1 MARKKTDN
9 FPFLIIGGAEWI
21 GLPELGIPQ
30 LRGRIDTGAHSS
42 ALHTIEEE
50 VFEKDGQDWV
60 RFVVGKNE
68 KRTRG
73 EWQCEAPVVR
83 TRKVKNT
90 SGVPEERITIQTPI
104 RIGGLDWPVDI
115 TLTNREKM
123 SYRFLL
129 GRSAMQDRVLV
140 NPSHAYLHGRPR
152 KFVKRKK
159 QEGRSKK

>member
-1 MARKKTDN
+1 MARKKTAD
-9 FPFLIIGGAEWI
+9 FPHLIIGGAEWI
-21 GLPELGIPQ
+21 GFPELGIPQ

-42 ALHTIEEE
+42 ALHTVEEE
-50 VFEKDGQDWV
+50 EFEKDGEPWV
-60 RFVVGKNE
+60 RFVVGKSE

-73 EWQCEAPVVR
+73 EWTCEAPIIR

-90 SGVPEERITIQTPI
+90 SGVQEERITIQTPI
-104 RIGGLDWPVDI
+104 RIGSLDWPVDI

-140 NPSHAYLHGRPR
+140 NPSHAYLHGRPQ
-152 KFVKRKK
+152 K
-159 QEGRSKK
+159 Q